1 MPAQRARQQPGCSEL
16 EATIRAIQMLTPRP
30 MLIPHGSHT
39 HLRLEGR
46 GHLTFGLQLPLHCA
60 ADSNLSVQLLS
71 SVPGGV
77 CSLSGG
83 PRSGAGLLASSIRFG
98 LGLLHVT
105 LKLRTPNHA
114 KGGVVGG
121 TQAQAH
127 VGGCA

>member
-1 MPAQRARQQPGCSEL
+1 
-16 EATIRAIQMLTPRP
+16 

-46 GHLTFGLQLPLHCA
+46 GHLTLGLQLPLHCA

-83 PRSGAGLLASSIRFG
+83 PRSGAGLLASGICFG

-105 LKLRTPNHA
+105 LKLRTPKDA
-114 KGGVVGG
+114 KGGGG
-121 TQAQAH
+121 GWYTSASACWW
-127 VGGCA
+127 VCVSIVCTGACAVETRPLRECACLKRQPK